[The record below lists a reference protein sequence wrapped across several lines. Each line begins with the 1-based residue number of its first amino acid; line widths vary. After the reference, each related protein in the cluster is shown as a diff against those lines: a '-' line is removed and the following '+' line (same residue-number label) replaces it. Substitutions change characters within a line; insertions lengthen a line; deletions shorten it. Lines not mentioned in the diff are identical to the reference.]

1 MGTDVA
7 TFARQ
12 LREDGIEAAKAEAA
26 KILADARKEAEKI
39 VNAARTEAAGIEK
52 ESQNR
57 IQQNR
62 RRSEDELKLVAR
74 DLVNVFR
81 KRIEETGAKLLK
93 GKVAEGLNDKEV
105 IKTAIVELL
114 KHQQP
119 GQNWEIALGDKLARS
134 LAETVVAL
142 FKEKGAAAILAGDL
156 NKAGFEMRAAGGS
169 EVFEVTEDSITETFR
184 KLLSPELKKL
194 LTA

>member
-39 VNAARTEAAGIEK
+39 VNAARTEAANVEK
-52 ESQNR
+52 ESQTR

-105 IKTAIVELL
+105 VKAAITELL

-119 GQNWEIALGDKLARS
+119 GQSWEIALGDKLARS

-142 FKEKGAAAILAGDL
+142 FKEKGAAAMLAGDL

>member
-12 LREDGIEAAKAEAA
+12 LREDGIEAARAEAA

-39 VNAARTEAAGIEK
+39 VNTARAEAASVEK
-52 ESQNR
+52 ESQTR

-62 RRSEDELKLVAR
+62 HRSEDELKLVAR

-81 KRIEETGAKLLK
+81 KRIEDAGTRLLK
-93 GKVAEGLNDKEV
+93 GKVAEGLNDKEI
-105 IKTAIVELL
+105 IKTAIGELL
-114 KHQQP
+114 KHQQS
-119 GQNWEIALGDKLARS
+119 GQKWEIILGDKLARP
-134 LAETVVAL
+134 LAETLVSL
-142 FKEKGAAAILAGDL
+142 FKEKGSTVALTGEMS
-156 NKAGFEMRAAGGS
+156 KAGFEMRTAGGS
-169 EVFEVTEDSITETFR
+169 EVFEVTEESVTETFR

-194 LTA
+194 LAV

>member
-12 LREDGIEAAKAEAA
+12 LREDGIEAAKTEAA

-39 VNAARTEAAGIEK
+39 LNSARAEAAKVEK
-52 ESQNR
+52 ESQAR

-62 RRSEDELKLVAR
+62 HRSEDELKLVAR
-74 DLVNVFR
+74 DLINSFR
-81 KRIEETGAKLLK
+81 KRIEETGTRLLK
-93 GKVAEGLNDKEV
+93 GKVAAALDDKEI

-114 KHQQP
+114 KNQQA
-119 GQNWEIALGDKLARS
+119 GQKWEVTLGAKIAGP
-134 LAETVVAL
+134 LAETVTAL
-142 FKEKGAAAILAGDL
+142 FKEKNAAVQLAGEM
-156 NKAGFEMRAAGGS
+156 NKAGFAMKTAGGN
-169 EVFEVTEDSITETFR
+169 EVFELTEDSVTESFR

-194 LTA
+194 LEA